1 MLDKAEMYNFW
12 SLYSRKIIGKRIERI
27 IWLEV
32 FAAYFVPNIRAE
44 PCFKECFALCTLT
57 LTVCLSSSVQQAISH
72 DMFPSAPNSHPV
84 RRRIL
89 VCHVYCRLEAEWSCN
104 QALFWPFAFI
114 AGCICPH
121 LSLFHHPAYLSWC
134 TRTGIWK
141 LDAKGGGEGM
151 VGTVSF
157 SRSTRLELFH
167 LQTTQR
173 LRSNSS
179 FLARSSRVGMWFLAR
194 YEWYNSVVNNSCDI
208 WNFFMYEDL
217 FKPNF
222 CIW

>member
-114 AGCICPH
+114 AGCTLPSPVPLPSPCLPELMHQNRDLEIRCKRGRGRDGRD
-121 LSLFHHPAYLSWC
+121 SQLFPLY
-134 TRTGIWK
+134 
-141 LDAKGGGEGM
+141 
-151 VGTVSF
+151 
-157 SRSTRLELFH
+157 
-167 LQTTQR
+167 
-173 LRSNSS
+173 
-179 FLARSSRVGMWFLAR
+179 
-194 YEWYNSVVNNSCDI
+194 
-208 WNFFMYEDL
+208 
-217 FKPNF
+217 
-222 CIW
+222 